1 MTRQE
6 HMFALIEE
14 AEQSQQ
20 TISAFCAA
28 RDVRMKTFFYWRKK
42 FLAARSASAGF
53 LPIVPPTADVAP
65 SACRL
70 SYPNGVC
77 LHLPAIDLSLIAQ
90 LIRLG

>member
-1 MTRQE
+1 MTRQKQ
-6 HMFALIEE
+6 MFALIEE
-14 AEQSQQ
+14 AEQSKQ

-28 RDVRMKTFFYWRKK
+28 REVRMKTFFYWRKK
-42 FLAARSASAGF
+42 FLAARSASVGF
-53 LPIVPPTADVAP
+53 IPIVPTADIAP

-70 SYPNGVC
+70 TYPNGVS